1 MSLNKKNISVSCSP
15 MFNAQNPNQT
25 LGYVCNRSKNIE
37 GFQADSLMMGPS
49 SQMQGMMA
57 PSSQMQGMMTP
68 SSQMQGMMTPSS
80 QIQGMM
86 TPSSQM
92 QGMGS
97 NLLMQGMMGPGSL
110 QSPSLS
116 PATSFVLAPAPASYE
131 EPTLTP
137 VQKAAISAISEAK
150 TKSDT
155 LQAITNA
162 LNALTQ

>member
-68 SSQMQGMMTPSS
+68 SSQ
-80 QIQGMM
+80 IQGMM

-116 PATSFVLAPAPASYE
+116 PATSFALAPAPASYE

>member
-49 SQMQGMMA
+49 SQMQGMM
-57 PSSQMQGMMTP
+57 
-68 SSQMQGMMTPSS
+68 
-80 QIQGMM
+80 

-116 PATSFVLAPAPASYE
+116 PATSFALAPAPASYE

>member
-15 MFNAQNPNQT
+15 MYNAQNPNQT

-49 SQMQGMMA
+49 SQMQGMMG
-57 PSSQMQGMMTP
+57 PSSQMQGMMGP
-68 SSQMQGMMTPSS
+68 SSQMQGMMDPSS
-80 QIQGMM
+80 LI
-86 TPSSQM
+86 
-92 QGMGS
+92 
-97 NLLMQGMMGPGSL
+97 QGMMGPGSL

-116 PATSFVLAPAPASYE
+116 PATSFEFAPAPAPFV

-137 VQKAAISAISEAK
+137 DQKAAISAISEAK

>member
-15 MFNAQNPNQT
+15 MYNAQNPNQT

-49 SQMQGMMA
+49 SQMQGMMG
-57 PSSQMQGMMTP
+57 PSSQMQGMMGP
-68 SSQMQGMMTPSS
+68 SSQMQGMMDPSS
-80 QIQGMM
+80 LI
-86 TPSSQM
+86 
-92 QGMGS
+92 
-97 NLLMQGMMGPGSL
+97 QGMMGPGSL

-116 PATSFVLAPAPASYE
+116 PATSFEFAPAPAPYE

-137 VQKAAISAISEAK
+137 DQKAAISAITDAK

>member
-15 MFNAQNPNQT
+15 MYNAQNPNQT
-25 LGYVCNRSKNIE
+25 LGFVCNRSKNIE
-37 GFQADSLMMGPS
+37 GFQADSLMMGSSNQMQGMMGPS
-49 SQMQGMMA
+49 SQMQGMMD
-57 PSSQMQGMMTP
+57 PSSL
-68 SSQMQGMMTPSS
+68 
-80 QIQGMM
+80 I
-86 TPSSQM
+86 
-92 QGMGS
+92 
-97 NLLMQGMMGPGSL
+97 QGMMGPGSL

-116 PATSFVLAPAPASYE
+116 PATSFEFAPAPAPYE

-137 VQKAAISAISEAK
+137 DQKAAISAISEAK